1 MITAK
6 NAEAEDKNQKLL
18 MDMETEFH
26 RKIIIEYE
34 KNKELSASFN
44 TLRDESN
51 AKLRKTAGYLED
63 TIESM
68 ESDFKQ
74 QIDNRRDRIQQLVQ
88 FNESLKKEFVEY
100 CRQEKDQHERQMVRL
115 RLELEK
121 KMLHEQEVNSKWRN
135 EAGVVSKKFNQMAK
149 ENNKLKEDF
158 LEIHEA
164 HSELQSVIENNSQE
178 REEMHREMEKYM
190 QQVTEKEQ
198 IIEGLSK
205 RVRVLET
212 EKNEIQEQCNGLQSQ
227 LKPKDDELRH
237 KIEEMRVL
245 ESELESLHKT
255 TTDLERILSGT
266 KQRHEGLAN
275 DVKQKTIAHHEM
287 KTYLARVIADI
298 HMLNDLIL
306 KPDKLKKE
314 VVKLYA
320 K

>member
-6 NAEAEDKNQKLL
+6 NAEAEDKNQKQL

-100 CRQEKDQHERQMVRL
+100 CRQEKNQHERQMVRL

-135 EAGVVSKKFNQMAK
+135 EAGVVSKKYNQMTK
-149 ENNKLKEDF
+149 ENNKLKDDF

-164 HSELQSVIENNSQE
+164 HSQLQSIIEENSKEQE
-178 REEMHREMEKYM
+178 ETHRKMEECM
-190 QQVTEKEQ
+190 QQLMDKDR
-198 IIEGLSK
+198 IIEGLAK
-205 RVRVLET
+205 RVGELEAD
-212 EKNEIQEQCNGLQSQ
+212 KKVIQELCNGLQSQ

-245 ESELESLHKT
+245 ESELECLHKT
-255 TTDLERILSGT
+255 TADLEGIISGT
-266 KQRHEGLAN
+266 KRRHEGLAN

-314 VVKLYA
+314 VVKLYG